1 MNPIR
6 TWQAFQDR
14 SPYYRSVKT
23 DGEESVWQEIAEGYD
38 AVVYPDDHLPKLI
51 DRLMPHIKGLETLID
66 VGSGP
71 GTLALPLSGHL
82 RHITAV
88 EPSPAMSET
97 LWRRLKRDGIAN
109 VSVVRDRWE
118 AVMLPAA
125 DAVIAGGCL
134 YVFYHIDKVLQK
146 MCDAAK
152 RKVILTSVGDG
163 GLWDFECRL
172 LENLQVPAPCLFP
185 SVPMTLDVLDYLGLT
200 FTTET
205 FYVEIRKILSSA
217 TWQRRCGEYLGIA
230 GVDYACVRD
239 AVGIDHDPVII
250 CEKRP
255 VTLIV
260 IQL

>member
-14 SPYYRSVKT
+14 SPYYRSVKI

-38 AVVYPDDHLPKLI
+38 AVVYPGDQLPTLI
-51 DRLMPHIKGLETLID
+51 DRLLPHIRGLETLID

-71 GTLALPLSGHL
+71 GTLTLPLSDHL

-97 LWRRLKRDGIAN
+97 LRNRLNQEKVSN
-109 VSVVRDRWE
+109 VTVVRDRWE
-118 AVMLPAA
+118 TVMIPSA
-125 DAVIAGGCL
+125 DGVIAGGCL

-146 MCDAAK
+146 MCDAARK
-152 RKVILTSVGDG
+152 KVILTSVGDG

-185 SVPMTLDVLDYLGLT
+185 SVPMTFDVLRYLGLT
-200 FTTET
+200 FSTET
-205 FYVEIRKILSSA
+205 FYVETRKTLSCA

-230 GVDYACVRD
+230 GVDYARVRD
-239 AVGIDHDPVII
+239 AVGIHHDPVII

-255 VTLIV
+255 VTIIV
-260 IQL
+260 IQV